1 MFHLLVSYQGWPD
14 TGGTLSRSRVY
25 IRDEDPVGSRFF
37 SNEQLDVAK
46 LREHPALLV
55 SETGGNGSQ
64 FARVA
69 HITNVVIGKSEVSIQ
84 YVIDNG
90 IFPIS
95 NTELEGHPVE
105 LGLGRFGLSH
115 TCWRVCEADLYKLL
129 LQNQQ
134 KRAVSPKVFSLEAA
148 YAQDENLVS
157 IMMPFSAEFNPV
169 HVALQQAITA
179 IGFSSVRADNIW
191 EHHTIIQDI
200 VNIIARAKVVICD
213 CSGKNP
219 NVFYEAGVA
228 HSIGKEVILI
238 TQSENDIPFDLRHLR
253 YIPYLSNGEGL
264 ANLSVL
270 LQAKLRL
277 IRGW

>member
-270 LQAKLRL
+270 LQAKLRS